1 MAAARRVRSVRDD
14 DDEDNDECADEDST
28 GDTRISMVTYGETTG
43 DFGESTLIAK
53 RLRHG
58 WRGVR
63 VERLDA
69 RHLDNRR
76 VCLSHS

>member
-1 MAAARRVRSVRDD
+1 MTREWRLRD
-14 DDEDNDECADEDST
+14 EFVLYATMTTRTTTSDST

-58 WRGVR
+58 WRVVR
-63 VERLDA
+63 VERLEA
-69 RHLDNRR
+69 
-76 VCLSHS
+76 

>member
-1 MAAARRVRSVRDD
+1 MAAARRVHSVRDD
-14 DDEDNDECADEDST
+14 DDDDDDDNDECADEDST

-53 RLRHG
+53 RLRHD
-58 WRGVR
+58 WRVVR

-69 RHLDNRR
+69 
-76 VCLSHS
+76 